1 MYFRKFILNIK
12 IVESKYFEIL
22 TYIFS
27 KLFWKKDI
35 DLMLFS
41 LIHKNL

>member
-22 TYIFS
+22 TYYFQNYSEGKIVT
-27 KLFWKKDI
+27 
-35 DLMLFS
+35 
-41 LIHKNL
+41 